1 MHELLRTLIKQFMPY
16 AKEKIG
22 FKHPPRLFLRQDA
35 KNAAN
40 PLGKTAFYDPQAKSV
55 TIYTT
60 NRHPK
65 DVMRS
70 LSHELV
76 HHKQNCDGQFDHVGE
91 MGEGYAQ
98 NDDHLRGM
106 EREAYEVGNL
116 CFRDW
121 EDSIKGTI
129 YNEHLLKGVNNTMST
144 KTWKNK
150 ELTTL
155 LSEAW
160 GFGFDLDHLGEGIE
174 HLEAWKKK
182 QNGDKDDDDS
192 DKDDEDDDDDEK
204 ETKSEGFAGGQ
215 MALLKKA
222 QEQRAKEKKEKE
234 AAAAAGGEA
243 VEEEEPE
250 LEEAFER
257 PKSALGAGPT
267 NKGGKVERS
276 DVANKD
282 TSKFGQGGSKGG
294 GKESA
299 GGSVSAP
306 KAGKIDRSDVA
317 NKASGRWLK
326 ENEEEGETLDEMCPG
341 ADEGHEHGMGMEKV
355 SYEGPEGRAS
365 ELIDELKELIMQM
378 QGGGMVPGNRAYQE
392 GEEAEELEE
401 RHKPPN
407 VTQGRDSARR
417 LKKASGERIEEQVRR
432 LIRKSLKNVQA
443 KKKK

>member
-144 KTWKNK
+144 KNWKNK
-150 ELTTL
+150 ELKTL

-160 GFGFDLDHLGEGIE
+160 GFKMNLAALNEDKSAGFHACASHVKEIKTGREGRCINHTLTE
-174 HLEAWKKK
+174 TNEVTHYTVEFDTEIVENIPLRALTVLKEGHHSHPG
-182 QNGDKDDDDS
+182 NRS
-192 DKDDEDDDDDEK
+192 DYPYDEEKPRCPFQDDEEGEHEDE
-204 ETKSEGFAGGQ
+204 ETDVEELA
-215 MALLKKA
+215 AKA
-222 QEQRAKEKKEKE
+222 ME
-234 AAAAAGGEA
+234 AIHDLAAAAGVDAKSVESVHTD
-243 VEEEEPE
+243 VEEEE
-250 LEEAFER
+250 
-257 PKSALGAGPT
+257 
-267 NKGGKVERS
+267 
-276 DVANKD
+276 D
-282 TSKFGQGGSKGG
+282 
-294 GKESA
+294 
-299 GGSVSAP
+299 
-306 KAGKIDRSDVA
+306 
-317 NKASGRWLK
+317 
-326 ENEEEGETLDEMCPG
+326 DE
-341 ADEGHEHGMGMEKV
+341 
-355 SYEGPEGRAS
+355 
-365 ELIDELKELIMQM
+365 
-378 QGGGMVPGNRAYQE
+378 
-392 GEEAEELEE
+392 EELEE
-401 RHKPPN
+401 RRAR
-407 VTQGRDSARR
+407 GRKGPHIRGNPDPR
-417 LKKASGERIEEQVRR
+417 LREEKVRQ
-432 LIRKSLKNVQA
+432 LIRNSLKNI
-443 KKKK
+443 KERRNK